1 MANAA
6 SNCWRTL
13 ASREFSVMSSSSMV
27 ATGKAAVARLS
38 VEEEERAAK
47 KLLSDSFVGMAEM
60 QMGLPAEESRCFELR
75 MRTGE
80 SEVDGRATQSIML
93 VRNVD
98 MVRREGDGGA
108 GAGGW
113 GVDVD
118 AVSLS
123 FCDMSCVFIVN
134 AEHVRM

>member
-1 MANAA
+1 
-6 SNCWRTL
+6 
-13 ASREFSVMSSSSMV
+13 
-27 ATGKAAVARLS
+27 
-38 VEEEERAAK
+38 
-47 KLLSDSFVGMAEM
+47 
-60 QMGLPAEESRCFELR
+60 LR